1 MARTVGILVGG
12 GPAPG
17 FNGVIN
23 AVVLAA
29 RARGWKVLGIPKGF
43 SMLMKN
49 DVSQVRELTERDV
62 EGVEQT
68 GGSVVFTSRA
78 KPMKDEESLRNTVA
92 ALTTLG
98 VTDLVTIGGDD
109 TATSAMKIAEAVG
122 RHVRVAHVP
131 KTIDNDLPLP
141 KGAPTFGFE
150 TARDLGARLVAN
162 LVEDAR
168 TSRRWY
174 LVTAMGRSA
183 GHLALGVG
191 LSGGAHLTVIPEE
204 FPDGKPIRLSQ
215 VTDLLSA
222 AVWKRLAQGDDFGVA
237 VFAEGLL
244 DRIPT
249 EDLAGLTFEKDE
261 HGNPRLS
268 EISFGKILKDKLPDV
283 HKAAKFVAKEIGYEL
298 RTQPP
303 NGFDKA
309 YTRQLGWGAVE
320 FLAAGQ
326 GNALI
331 SVQEGRMVPIQLDD
345 LKDPRTGKVAV
356 RRVDVGG
363 DLWRAAVALQA
374 RLRPEDLEGERLTRL
389 AKAAKTTPDDFRA
402 RFGELAKRAA

>member
-1 MARTVGILVGG
+1 MPGRGPERTLGILVGG

-23 AVVLAA
+23 AVTVAA
-29 RARGWKVLGIPKGF
+29 RARGWRVLGIPKGF
-43 SMLMKN
+43 SMLMKG
-49 DVSQVRELTERDV
+49 DTSGVRELTEREV
-62 EGVEQT
+62 EGIEQT
-68 GGSVVFTSRA
+68 GGSIVFTSRA
-78 KPMKDEESLRNTVA
+78 KPMKDPESMRNVVA
-92 ALTTLG
+92 SLQKLG
-98 VTDLVTIGGDD
+98 ITDLVTIGGDD
-109 TATSAMKIAEAVG
+109 TATSAMAIAKEMGAG
-122 RHVRVAHVP
+122 VRVAHVP

-150 TARDLGARLVAN
+150 TARDLGAQLVAN

-191 LSGGAHLTVIPEE
+191 LAGGAHLTVIPEE
-204 FPDGKPIRLSQ
+204 FDDGKPIRLKQ
-215 VTDLLSA
+215 VTDLV
-222 AVWKRLAQGDDFGVA
+222 AVAVQKRAAQGDDFGVA

-244 DRIPT
+244 DRIPS
-249 EDLAGLTFEKDE
+249 EDLEGLQFEKDE

-268 EISFGKILKDKLPDV
+268 EISFGKILKDKMPEV
-283 HKAAKFVAKEIGYEL
+283 HKKAKFVAKELGYEL

-320 FLAAGQ
+320 FLATGH
-326 GNALI
+326 GNALVSI
-331 SVQEGRMVPIQLDD
+331 QEGKMVPLQLAD
-345 LKDPRTGKVAV
+345 LKDPKTGKVAV
-356 RRVDVGG
+356 RRVDIHG
-363 DLWRAAVALQA
+363 DLWRASLAMQA
-374 RLRPEDLEGERLTRL
+374 R
-389 AKAAKTTPDDFRA
+389 
-402 RFGELAKRAA
+402 

>member
-1 MARTVGILVGG
+1 MRTLGILVGG

-23 AVVLAA
+23 AVTVAA

-43 SMLMKN
+43 SMLMKG
-49 DVSQVRELTERDV
+49 DVSGVRELTEADV
-62 EGVEQT
+62 DGIEQT
-68 GGSVVFTSRA
+68 GGSIVFTSRA
-78 KPMKDEESLRNTVA
+78 KPMKDPESMQNVVA
-92 ALTTLG
+92 SLKKLG
-98 VTDLVTIGGDD
+98 ITDLVTIGGDD
-109 TATSAMKIAEAVG
+109 TATSAMTIAKEVG
-122 RHVRVAHVP
+122 SHVRVAHVP

-150 TARDLGARLVAN
+150 TARDLAAQLVAN

-183 GHLALGVG
+183 GHLALGAG
-191 LSGGAHLTVIPEE
+191 LSGGAHLVVIPEE
-204 FPDGKPIRLSQ
+204 FPDGRPIRLQ
-215 VTDLLSA
+215 QITEILAA
-222 AVWKRLAQGDDFGVA
+222 AVYKRAAQGDDYGVA

-249 EDLAGLTFEKDE
+249 EDLAGLQFEKDE

-268 EISFGKILKDKLPDV
+268 EISFGKFLKDAMPEV
-283 HKAAKFVAKEIGYEL
+283 HKQAKFVAKEIGYEL

-309 YTRQLGWGAVE
+309 YTRQLGVAAVE
-320 FLAAGQ
+320 FLATGQ
-326 GNALI
+326 GNALVAI
-331 SVQEGRMVPIQLDD
+331 QENRMVPLQLDD
-345 LKDPRTGKVAV
+345 LKDPKTGKVAV
-356 RRVDVGG
+356 RRVDVAGG
-363 DLWRAAVALQA
+363 LWQTSLALQA
-374 RLRPEDLEGERLTRL
+374 RLRPADLEGKALEKM
-389 AKAAKTTPDDFRA
+389 AKLAKTTPDELRA
-402 RFGELAKRAA
+402 RYQHLAR

>member
-1 MARTVGILVGG
+1 MSRTLGILVGG

-23 AVVLAA
+23 AVTMAA

-43 SMLMKN
+43 SMLMKG
-49 DVSQVRELTERDV
+49 DVSGVHELSERDV
-62 EGVEQT
+62 DGIEQT

-78 KPMKDEESLRNTVA
+78 KPMKDPESMRNVVA
-92 ALTTLG
+92 SLQKLG

-109 TATSAMKIAEAVG
+109 TATSAMTIAKAVG
-122 RHVRVAHVP
+122 AGVRVAHVP

-150 TARDLGARLVAN
+150 TARDLAAQLVAN

-183 GHLALGVG
+183 GHLALGAG

-204 FPDGKPIRLSQ
+204 FEDGKPIRLSQ
-215 VTDLLSA
+215 VTDLLAA
-222 AVWKRLAQGDDFGVA
+222 AVRQRIASGEDWGVA

-249 EDLAGLTFEKDE
+249 EDLSGLQFEKDE

-268 EISFGKILKDKLPDV
+268 EISFGKILKDKMPEV
-283 HKAAKFVAKEIGYEL
+283 HKQAKFVAKEVGYEL

-309 YTRQLGWGAVE
+309 YTRHLGWGAVE
-320 FLAAGQ
+320 FLATGQ

-331 SVQEGRMVPIQLDD
+331 SIQEGKMVPLQLDD
-345 LKDPRTGKVAV
+345 LKDPKTGKVAV
-356 RRVDVGG
+356 RRVDVNG
-363 DLWRAAVALQA
+363 DLWRASLALQA
-374 RLRPEDLEGERLTRL
+374 RVRKE
-389 AKAAKTTPDDFRA
+389 
-402 RFGELAKRAA
+402 

>member
-1 MARTVGILVGG
+1 MAQRTLGVLVGG

-43 SMLMKN
+43 SMLMKG
-49 DVSQVRELTERDV
+49 DVSQVRELTEADV
-62 EGVEQT
+62 EGIEQT
-68 GGSVVFTSRA
+68 GGSIVFTSRA
-78 KPMKDEESLRNTVA
+78 KPMKDEASLKQTIA
-92 ALTTLG
+92 SLQKLG

-109 TATSAMKIAEAVG
+109 TATSAMAIAKSLGVG
-122 RHVRVAHVP
+122 SRVAHVP

-150 TARDLGARLVAN
+150 TARDLGAQLVAN

-183 GHLALGVG
+183 GHLALGMG
-191 LSGGAHLTVIPEE
+191 FSGGAHLTVIPEE
-204 FPDGKPIRLSQ
+204 FTAESADSASPSQAAGADEKPIRLSQ
-215 VTDLLSA
+215 VTDLLA
-222 AVWKRLAQGDDFGVA
+222 KAVEKRRATGDDYGVA

-244 DRIPT
+244 DRIPA
-249 EDLAGLTFEKDE
+249 EDLAGLQFEKDE

-268 EISFGKILKDKLPDV
+268 EISFGKILKDAVPEV
-283 HKAAKFVAKEIGYEL
+283 HKKAKFVAKEIGYEL

-320 FLAAGQ
+320 FLATGT

-331 SVQEGRMVPIQLDD
+331 SIQEGKMVPLRLDD
-345 LKDPRTGKVAV
+345 LKDPKTGKVAV
-356 RRVDVGG
+356 RRVDTTS
-363 DLWRAAVALQA
+363 DMWKAALAVQA
-374 RLRPEDLEGERLTRL
+374 R
-389 AKAAKTTPDDFRA
+389 
-402 RFGELAKRAA
+402 

>member
-1 MARTVGILVGG
+1 MQRTLGILVGG

-23 AVVLAA
+23 AVTVAA
-29 RARGWKVLGIPKGF
+29 RNRGWKVLGIPKGF
-43 SMLMKN
+43 SMLMKG
-49 DVSQVRELTERDV
+49 DVSQVRELTEADV
-62 EGVEQT
+62 DGIEQT

-78 KPMKDEESLRNTVA
+78 KPMKDEESLQNTVA
-92 ALTTLG
+92 SLAKLAI
-98 VTDLVTIGGDD
+98 TDLVTIGGDD
-109 TATSAMKIAEAVG
+109 TATSAMAIAKKVG
-122 RHVRVAHVP
+122 SHVRVAHVP

-150 TARDLGARLVAN
+150 TARDLGAQLVAN

-204 FPDGKPIRLSQ
+204 FADGQPIRLAQ
-215 VTDLLSA
+215 VKDLLAA
-222 AVWKRLAQGDDFGVA
+222 AVHKRLAMGEDYGVA

-244 DRIPT
+244 DRIPA
-249 EDLAGLTFEKDE
+249 EDLAGLQFEKDE

-268 EISFGKILKDKLPDV
+268 EISFGKILKDAMPEV
-283 HKAAKFVAKEIGYEL
+283 HKQAKFVAKEIGYEL

-309 YTRQLGWGAVE
+309 YTRQLGVGAVE
-320 FLAAGQ
+320 FLAEGS

-331 SVQEGRMVPIQLDD
+331 SIQEGRMVPIQLDD
-345 LKDPRTGKVAV
+345 LKDPKTGKVAV
-356 RRVDVGG
+356 RRVDVNGG
-363 DLWRAAVALQA
+363 LWKTALALQA
-374 RLRPEDLEGERLTRL
+374 RVTSADLEGERLAKL
-389 AKAAKTTPDDFRA
+389 AKAAKLAPDETKA
-402 RFGELAKRAA
+402 RYGALVRK